1 MYRNV
6 VLQLI
11 YVSTARNGEA
21 IDLKDILAKSRRN
34 NRRDG
39 ITGLL
44 HVKGRRFL
52 QALEGEAAQVEAAYA
67 RISGDPRHFA
77 LVVLSR
83 RAVTTREFGDW
94 AMAADDGSGA
104 VIAQVAKLVEGAAPS
119 VRGTFEGFAGM
130 RAG

>member
-1 MYRNV
+1 M
-6 VLQLI
+6 LQLI
-11 YVSTARNGEA
+11 YVSTARNGEL
-21 IDLKDILAKSRRN
+21 IDLDDILAISRRN

-52 QALEGEAAQVEAAYA
+52 QALEGEAEQVEKAYA
-67 RISGDPRHFA
+67 RIAADPRHFA

-83 RAVTTREFGDW
+83 RTVGSREFGEW
-94 AMAADDGSGA
+94 AMAADDGTGG
-104 VIAQVAKLVEGAAPS
+104 VVAQVSLLVEGAAPS

-130 RAG
+130 RAA

>member
-1 MYRNV
+1 M
-6 VLQLI
+6 LQLI
-11 YVSTARNGEA
+11 YVSTARNGEL
-21 IDLKDILAKSRRN
+21 IDLDDILAISRRN

-52 QALEGEAAQVEAAYA
+52 QALEGEAEQVEKAYA
-67 RISGDPRHFA
+67 RIAADPRHFA

-83 RAVTTREFGDW
+83 RTVGSREFGEW
-94 AMAADDGSGA
+94 AMAADDGTGG
-104 VIAQVAKLVEGAAPS
+104 VVAQVASLVEGAAPS

-130 RAG
+130 RAA

>member
-1 MYRNV
+1 M
-6 VLQLI
+6 LQLI

-21 IDLKDILAKSRRN
+21 IDLDDILARSRRN

-52 QALEGEAAQVEAAYA
+52 QALEGEDAVVEAAYA
-67 RISGDPRHFA
+67 RIAGDPRHFA

-83 RAVTTREFGDW
+83 RSIGAREFGEW
-94 AMAADDGSGA
+94 AMAADDGSGG
-104 VIAQVAKLVEGAAPS
+104 VIAQVATLVEGAAPS
-119 VRGTFEGFAGM
+119 VRGTFEGFAGL
-130 RAG
+130 RAA